1 MHNTSRREPF
11 FSSAK
16 SWISYVF
23 FVGIYFTI
31 IRVYPRLAIE
41 YVYSKETGGKEDE
54 SAGKKTAFLGVV
66 GYLRGEGR
74 IKEIPGNCP
83 RNANEE
89 DVMTADV
96 VIGQKRVL
104 GQKMFPKRGLKQL
117 ILKITFWVKIH
128 FLKNTIKEPFIMGKN
143 Y

>member
-1 MHNTSRREPF
+1 MSLRGKNS
-11 FSSAK
+11 
-16 SWISYVF
+16 
-23 FVGIYFTI
+23 
-31 IRVYPRLAIE
+31 LL
-41 YVYSKETGGKEDE
+41 GG
-54 SAGKKTAFLGVV
+54 V